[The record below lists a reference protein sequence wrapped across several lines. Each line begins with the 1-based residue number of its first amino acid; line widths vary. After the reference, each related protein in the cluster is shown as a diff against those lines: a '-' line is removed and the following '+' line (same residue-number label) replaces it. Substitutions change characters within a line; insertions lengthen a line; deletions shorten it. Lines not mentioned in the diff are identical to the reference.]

1 MIKSWMVIGGI
12 AFLVAFGGNLLL
24 QSDDLQW
31 FRRLQRPS
39 WLVFERLIPLIW
51 TVVFIGLAWSA
62 IIIWEQEPGTLRTW
76 LLMGLYFLVEV
87 VTIAYTPVMCKARS
101 LKIGTILGGTGG
113 ILCLL
118 LAISISPI
126 SQWATLLLLPY
137 ILWSPVGTF
146 VTWKMAHLN
155 PADA

>member
-1 MIKSWMVIGGI
+1 MIKSWMVIGGV
-12 AFLVAFGGNLLL
+12 AFLVAFGGNLFF
-24 QSDDLQW
+24 QSDDQRW

-62 IIIWEQEPGTLRTW
+62 VIVWEQEPGTLRTW
-76 LLMGLYFLVEV
+76 LLMGLYLLVEG
-87 VTIAYTPVMCKARS
+87 VTIAYTPVMCKTRS
-101 LKIGTILGGTGG
+101 LQVGTIIGGTGA
-113 ILCLL
+113 ILCVM
-118 LAISISPI
+118 LAISVLPI
-126 SQWATLLLLPY
+126 SQWAAILLLPY
-137 ILWSPVGTF
+137 ILWSPIGTY